1 MHNSPQMKCQSC
13 GAFLPQGDDS
23 VVRCSYCG
31 VEARLRSRIRVSFH
45 KPTTT
50 PSSSGRSIAI
60 FFIVFFLVALLISS
74 IVGIVAVSR
83 SEDTSSSIHLS
94 PAPPPAPPSTEVLL
108 TYFLA
113 EIQGND
119 GPHYVKTSVNF
130 LLTDADTVRIFD
142 ARRELILDAVK
153 MILAEQSYERMANPS
168 ERLAV
173 IDEIEEG
180 VEMIIGKNK
189 VVNAEFRQFAL
200 Q

>member
-31 VEARLRSRIRVSFH
+31 VEARLRSRIRLSFP

-60 FFIVFFLVALLISS
+60 FFIVFFLAALLISS
-74 IVGIVAVSR
+74 LIGIVAVSR
-83 SEDTSSSIHLS
+83 SEDARPPIKAP

-113 EIQGND
+113 EIPGND
-119 GPHYVKTSVNF
+119 GPHYVKTGVNF
-130 LLTDADTVRIFD
+130 MLTDADTVRIFD
-142 ARRELILDAVK
+142 TRRELIRDAVK

-168 ERLAV
+168 KRLAV

-180 VEMIIGKNK
+180 VEMIIGKDK
-189 VVNAEFRQFAL
+189 IVNAEFRHFAL